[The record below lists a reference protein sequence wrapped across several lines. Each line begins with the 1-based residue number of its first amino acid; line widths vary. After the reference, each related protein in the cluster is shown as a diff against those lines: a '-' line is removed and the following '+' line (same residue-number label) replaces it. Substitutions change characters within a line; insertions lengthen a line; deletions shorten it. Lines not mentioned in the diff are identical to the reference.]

1 MPWLNRY
8 KVLIAD
14 GALVLIAL
22 FWGVGFVAMKDALV
36 SFSPF
41 WLLALRF
48 TASFILM
55 AIIFKKRL
63 RKLTAANLKAGLL
76 IGVFLFLGFATQ
88 TIGLAFTSPGK
99 QAFITATYVVIVPFL
114 SWGLKKIF
122 PGYLSFVASLICLA
136 GMALLTLQGNGDTL
150 STFNKG
156 DLLTFACAI
165 FFACHILAIEMFAS
179 KMDPLVLAT
188 LQIGTTALLSFA
200 CALLF
205 EEWPGS
211 IASSAWWS
219 IAFTVLFCTVFAL
232 SIQNAAQKFTPSTH
246 AAILLSLES
255 VFGALSSVL
264 ILGEVFT
271 IPMVLGCFLILI
283 AVLLTE
289 TGPTLLGKLQI
300 IKTIFYL

>member
-88 TIGLAFTSPGK
+88 TIGLTFTSPGK

-114 SWGLKKIF
+114 SWGLKKNFSRLPLFRCI
-122 PGYLSFVASLICLA
+122 PHLPC
-136 GMALLTLQGNGDTL
+136 GDGP
-150 STFNKG
+150 S
-156 DLLTFACAI
+156 
-165 FFACHILAIEMFAS
+165 H
-179 KMDPLVLAT
+179 
-188 LQIGTTALLSFA
+188 
-200 CALLF
+200 
-205 EEWPGS
+205 
-211 IASSAWWS
+211 SSR
-219 IAFTVLFCTVFAL
+219 
-232 SIQNAAQKFTPSTH
+232 QR
-246 AAILLSLES
+246 
-255 VFGALSSVL
+255 
-264 ILGEVFT
+264 
-271 IPMVLGCFLILI
+271 
-283 AVLLTE
+283 
-289 TGPTLLGKLQI
+289 
-300 IKTIFYL
+300 